1 MKKIILF
8 IKANERAFKTFIEA
22 FCSYIAINI
31 ATTDFN
37 SGTAIKGLLIGAVAS
52 ALSLVINS
60 IKKKEE

>member
-37 SGTAIKGLLIGAVAS
+37 SETALKGLLIGGFAS
-52 ALSLVINS
+52 AIS
-60 IKKKEE
+60 IVLNARNKKED